1 MAEYQ
6 RCRRV
11 RPDIPWDTLFPD
23 THETRDVNG
32 KTIVVVE
39 DTPAATAIREAMT
52 AAGIEDF

>member
-1 MAEYQ
+1 
-6 RCRRV
+6 V